1 LGEAKTTKMK
11 DEIKTTNEIFQ
22 ESMKLSDLA
31 WKEKGEKLKEYQ
43 EWLKKKWISIE
54 EAEKIIKGIKDDC
67 KEENTR
73 YKRGWDDALNLLAL
87 EIDKDDK

>member
-1 LGEAKTTKMK
+1 MK
-11 DEIKTTNEIFQ
+11 KVLTTNEIFQ
-22 ESMKLSDLA
+22 ESMKLSGPA
-31 WKEKGEKLKEYQ
+31 YKEKGEKLKEYQ

-54 EAEKIIKGIKDDC
+54 EAEKIIKEIKDDC
-67 KEENTR
+67 KEDDTR